1 MYKTFA
7 KSYNNVF
14 PTKTLP
20 TPLLE
25 RSNNI
30 VDEGQQPLTVRSQPT
45 ASSTWTRKANET
57 NIKR

>member
-45 ASSTWTRKANET
+45 ASSTWTRKAN
-57 NIKR
+57 

>member
-14 PTKTLP
+14 PNKTLP
-20 TPLLE
+20 TRRLE

-30 VDEGQQPLTVRSQPT
+30 VDEGQPLTVRSQLT